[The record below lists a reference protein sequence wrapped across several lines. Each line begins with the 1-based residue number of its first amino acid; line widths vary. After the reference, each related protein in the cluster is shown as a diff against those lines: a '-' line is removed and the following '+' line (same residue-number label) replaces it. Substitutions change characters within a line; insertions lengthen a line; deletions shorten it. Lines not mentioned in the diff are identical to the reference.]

1 MMLKAA
7 ITFLPSGQ
15 QVVVDPGTKILVAAR
30 QAGLP
35 IRFMCAALRC
45 GTCGVLLVKSSGGR
59 ISEMGSEEAAML
71 TRLKLPVDGSVRMAC
86 RARIEEGQ
94 IEVDL
99 DFQDTYDPAD
109 NSDFDEG

>member
-1 MMLKAA
+1 MSKAS

-15 QVVVDPGTKILVAAR
+15 HVSVDPGTKILVAAR

-45 GTCGVLLVKSSGGR
+45 GTCAVLLGKNIGAR
-59 ISEMGSEEAAML
+59 ISEMSSDEMAML

-86 RARIEEGQ
+86 RARVEEGHM
-94 IEVDL
+94 EVDL
-99 DFQDTYDPAD
+99 DFQDTYDPAN
-109 NSDFDEG
+109 NSDFDEV